1 MNFSPVLFAIFL
13 CTFFIL
19 KNIPWLHFI
28 LNLLKLNKR
37 RSIYVTGHFTPFHQR
52 NYPIKLRYQGDISP
66 KNQFGQIQNKGNVGV
81 NVISTRKIRGKKLV
95 DTGKRWFNASRP
107 FNNCNA
113 EPVKNQ
119 LPILPTKFD
128 IGNQYPSLP
137 GSYHK
142 FVSRRNGVL
151 SSSWKNGLVLSHL
164 TKQTP
169 VLLTLLSVY
178 VVFLHVYSQ
187 FLSIHYVGPSLFV
200 SSSLFSHSLTFPYI
214 PSHSLPSYLNPRT
227 SSPKV
232 PVLPQL

>member
-1 MNFSPVLFAIFL
+1 MLRAISHRFTNAITQSNFAI
-13 CTFFIL
+13 
-19 KNIPWLHFI
+19 KA
-28 LNLLKLNKR
+28 
-37 RSIYVTGHFTPFHQR
+37 IYP
-52 NYPIKLRYQGDISP
+52 P